1 MSYNEEE
8 LKMLQQLLPNA
19 SPETIRNFQ
28 LCMKNDAVYR
38 CGIPCGLASGM
49 AMYFMAPIPSGFM
62 KKCSAILVG
71 TLMSAVGRAMCGPMC
86 YQKALSIEKKQL
98 GQFGDFDQQEQQSK
112 YFVSSGDNL
121 EEEKPMWDSFDTKFE
136 SSLDEFNDTNDNL
149 QQELRNEPQ
158 EKARVTYDDLW
169 IQHREQQMKNSI
181 QKLRTDLDHN
191 YSLTNT
197 EKRESFKRQQKRL
210 PKESTETEFEKDTW
224 N

>member
-28 LCMKNDAVYR
+28 LCMKTDAVYR
-38 CGIPCGLASGM
+38 CGIPCGLVSGI
-49 AMYFMAPIPSGFM
+49 AMYFMAPIPSGIM

-71 TLMSAVGRAMCGPMC
+71 TLMSAVARAFCGPMC

-112 YFVSSGDNL
+112 YLVSPGDNL
-121 EEEKPMWDSFDTKFE
+121 EEEKPVWDSFDTRFE
-136 SSLDEFNDTNDNL
+136 NMDEFNDTNDNNL

-191 YSLTNT
+191 YSLNA